1 MNKNYNYLRRP
12 LLIPEYGRHIQEMVD
27 SLLEIENRDER
38 TRQAKAVIA
47 VMGNLNPMLRDNPEY
62 THKLWDHL
70 FIMSDFKLDVDSP
83 YARPTREDLA
93 VKPEKL
99 SYSQGGITHKHY
111 GRNIVRVL
119 NRLKFEDPSKV
130 ASQLADAALYMRNKS
145 NEYNQ
150 EHPTGAMIVND
161 MKILTDGAINLSEEW
176 FKKVDAEH
184 KSAHPQQRQNSRRPQ
199 HQQHQQ
205 RQQKKNSNN
214 NRKLRAKN

>member
-62 THKLWDHL
+62 THMLWDHL

-161 MKILTDGAINLSEEW
+161 MKILTDGAINLDEEW
-176 FKKVDAEH
+176 LKNVESAH
-184 KSAHPQQRQNSRRPQ
+184 KSASSQQKNKK
-199 HQQHQQ
+199 QQKG
-205 RQQKKNSNN
+205 RQQQQKNG
-214 NRKLRAKN
+214 RKTNQRHNTQK